1 VKKSTKAV
9 LLSGLVFPG
18 LGHLYLKRWI
28 TGIVLS
34 GITAFALYYI
44 FSIAVDIAIHVSQMI
59 ESGSIQPDVANLTNE
74 ILQQL
79 GTVEHQTDLASLTL
93 LVCWVTGIVGS
104 YWQGRSQDKLD
115 VTEASRTP
123 PTR

>member
-1 VKKSTKAV
+1 MKKSTKAV

-93 LVCWVTGIVGS
+93 LVCWVTGMVGS
-104 YWQGRSQDKLD
+104 YWQGRSQDKLY

-123 PTR
+123 PTS